1 MMRLPRFRYLAP
13 RTLAEAT
20 AVLGDLGPDAAL
32 LAGGTDLLPNM
43 KRRQQTP
50 AALVGLRGVAELRA
64 RSGGPA
70 AGLTL
75 GAMTRLSEVAAD
87 RELAAAWPALA
98 RAASLVGTPPLRNVG
113 TLGGNLCLDTRCTY
127 WNQTHEWRRAI
138 GFCLKRDG
146 DTCWVAPG
154 SSRCWAV
161 SSTDTAPVLCALG
174 AEVTLASREGGR
186 RVAVADLFADDGI
199 QHLTRRPG
207 EILAAVHLPAPGPG
221 ERATYLK
228 LRRRGTVDF
237 PVLGVAARV
246 RLDAGGTVEAASLFL
261 GGVGSRPQ
269 RARDAEAFLVGR
281 SLADPETVEE
291 ASRLVAQVAK
301 PLQNTDFALG
311 WRKGVSREY
320 AARALRELAAASS
333 SSG

>member
-13 RTLAEAT
+13 RTLAEAA

-64 RSGGPA
+64 RSGDGSS
-70 AGLTL
+70 GLTL
-75 GAMTRLSEVAAD
+75 GAMTRLSEVAGD

-174 AEVTLASREGGR
+174 AEVTLAAREGER
-186 RVAVADLFADDGI
+186 RVPVADLFADDGI
-199 QHLTRRPG
+199 RHLARRPG

-246 RLDAGGTVEAASLFL
+246 RLSASGTVDAASLFL

-269 RARDAEAFLVGR
+269 RARDAETFLVGR
-281 SLADPETVEE
+281 RLADPETVEE
-291 ASRLVAQVAK
+291 ASRLAAQVAK

-311 WRKGVSREY
+311 WRKGVAREY
-320 AARALRELAAASS
+320 AARALRELA
-333 SSG
+333 G